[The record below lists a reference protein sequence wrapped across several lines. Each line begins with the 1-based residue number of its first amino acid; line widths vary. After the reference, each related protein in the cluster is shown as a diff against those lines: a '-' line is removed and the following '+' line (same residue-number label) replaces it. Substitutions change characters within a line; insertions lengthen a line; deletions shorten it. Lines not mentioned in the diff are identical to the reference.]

1 MRAMKE
7 AFTRVLIYFAI
18 ALVFMAIFGGFP
30 IAPHYY
36 PFAHRVAYYIG
47 AYISLPA
54 MFALIYE
61 PIVIIRN
68 IRHNRR
74 LKLENQPTRQLVP
87 PYSFTDEGSPQAAE
101 AAAAW
106 NRVLESHQEQKTPR
120 KFSWKRMD
128 DGSYIAE
135 PVDKH

>member
-1 MRAMKE
+1 MKQ
-7 AFTRVLIYFAI
+7 ALTRVLIYFGI
-18 ALVFMAIFGGFP
+18 AVVFMAVFGGFP
-30 IAPHYY
+30 VAPQHY
-36 PFAHRVAYYIG
+36 PLPNRVAYYIG

-54 MFALIYE
+54 LFAIIYE
-61 PIVIIRN
+61 PIVIVRN
-68 IRHNRR
+68 IIHNRR
-74 LKLENQPTRQLVP
+74 PKPENPPARQLVP

-106 NRVLESHQEQKTPR
+106 NRVLESHQEQKTPQ

-135 PVDKH
+135 PIDNH